1 MYALGGDLAVRERFD
16 LQTVL
21 RTPYRIDI
29 IQPKYYV
36 IDELSELFK
45 ISQENLIQQ
54 ADLAIDEGLLPP
66 LFEPKE
72 PTHVE

>member
-1 MYALGGDLAVRERFD
+1 MRWEDLAVRERFD

-29 IQPKYYV
+29 MQPKYYV

-45 ISQENLIQQ
+45 ISQENLLQQ
-54 ADLAIDEGLLPP
+54 ADLAIDAGLLPP